1 MSANYDMLTIVGPTA
16 TGKTGVAV
24 AIARELGA
32 EILSGDSRQIYRAM
46 TLGTGKDLSD
56 YTEGGPPVPYHLID
70 IANPGEKYSIFSF
83 QHDFLRAYR
92 DICARGR
99 LPMLVGG
106 SGLYVESVLQG
117 YRMTPVPQNEALRES
132 LRGKTLEELTVILKS
147 YGKKL
152 HNTTDTDTPRR
163 AIRAIEIEDYY
174 KSHPVEE
181 EEFPRIRSLNF
192 CLTLPREMRWERI
205 RRRLDERLEAGMA
218 DEIRALLGLPSPV
231 TLPEGVKAITPE
243 QLMYYG
249 LEYKYITLYVLGR
262 MSLEEMREELYIA
275 IRQFAKR
282 QMTWFRGMER
292 RGIPLIYIDA
302 SRPATDTA
310 SEILHIWRERT

>member
-1 MSANYDMLTIVGPTA
+1 MLTIVGPTA

-132 LRGKTLEELTVILKS
+132 LRGKTLEELT
-147 YGKKL
+147 
-152 HNTTDTDTPRR
+152 
-163 AIRAIEIEDYY
+163 
-174 KSHPVEE
+174 
-181 EEFPRIRSLNF
+181 
-192 CLTLPREMRWERI
+192 
-205 RRRLDERLEAGMA
+205 LDEYKNVCEVFDEGIYDAINLENCVNGRKVRGGPAKESVERQIGIV
-218 DEIRALLGLPSPV
+218 DNFL
-231 TLPEGVKAITPE
+231 KAH
-243 QLMYYG
+243 
-249 LEYKYITLYVLGR
+249 K
-262 MSLEEMREELYIA
+262 
-275 IRQFAKR
+275 
-282 QMTWFRGMER
+282 
-292 RGIPLIYIDA
+292 
-302 SRPATDTA
+302 
-310 SEILHIWRERT
+310 